1 MKVYTEVGH
10 YKATP
15 EVLFDLLSNP
25 ENLPKWAITFCKGIE
40 KQEDGYYLVTA
51 PSDDKL
57 FFRIEADKN
66 TGTIDMYVGGTK
78 DAMWNYPSRVTD
90 DNLGGSVFTFTLIQN
105 PEQTDEDIEAQRQ
118 GSQTELKH
126 IHTLVE

>member
-57 FFRIEADKN
+57 FFRIVVQQNAIINK
-66 TGTIDMYVGGTK
+66 K
-78 DAMWNYPSRVTD
+78 DTYGHKKYLYFSLRWI
-90 DNLGGSVFTFTLIQN
+90 F
-105 PEQTDEDIEAQRQ
+105 
-118 GSQTELKH
+118 
-126 IHTLVE
+126 